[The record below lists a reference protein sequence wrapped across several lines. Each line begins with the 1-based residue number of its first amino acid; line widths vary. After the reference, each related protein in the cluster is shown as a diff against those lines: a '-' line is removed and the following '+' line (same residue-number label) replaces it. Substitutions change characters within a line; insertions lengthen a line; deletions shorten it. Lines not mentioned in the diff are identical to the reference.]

1 MNHHGNDAM
10 NSNDDHEPRAAQV
23 TGGDQQK
30 CLICRDPIGERCFCK
45 IPRNEGGPILLCC
58 PDCTIQY
65 IDSTR
70 PPADFIE
77 QELRAYENSSH
88 FFIGEDKPWS

>member
-1 MNHHGNDAM
+1 M
-10 NSNDDHEPRAAQV
+10 NSANDQEPAAGRFSDTAPV
-23 TGGDQQK
+23 K
-30 CLICRDPIGERCFCK
+30 CFVCKYLIQEPCFCR
-45 IPRNEGGPILLCC
+45 IFREQGAPILLCC

-70 PPADFIE
+70 PPADFFE

-88 FFIGEDKPWS
+88 FFIGEDNPWS

>member
-1 MNHHGNDAM
+1 VNSTNDQ
-10 NSNDDHEPRAAQV
+10 EPAAGRFSD
-23 TGGDQQK
+23 TAPEK
-30 CLICRDPIGERCFCK
+30 CFVCKYLIQEPCFCR
-45 IPRNEGGPILLCC
+45 IFREQGAPILLCC

-70 PPADFIE
+70 VPSDPLE
-77 QELRAYENSSH
+77 EELLAYEKRNH